1 MRRRRRRLPWRAVLV
16 GAQLAGLTI
25 GEPSIVRGQGI
36 EGIVLAAT
44 DSSAVPA
51 AKVFLHRITAIAGEV
66 VDSARTD
73 DEGRFSLTIAA
84 SDSAPGIVYAA
95 AAVQEGVSYFGPV
108 LHAGVE
114 TPSPYRIYVYRTESV
129 AEPVD
134 GNAVLYRH
142 AVISPTAHGL
152 LQVAEVVDVA
162 GVPGRALR
170 REEPGEPIWSMKL
183 PAGVQSWSPLEGG
196 LAPEAL
202 SLVNGRVEA
211 KATLPPNGMRLS
223 FSYFTEGAKIEFPVE
238 HETERFEVI
247 LVGAEEE
254 RLSGLTPGEISDL
267 PPGGNAKR
275 FTASDLQPDS
285 RVGLTV
291 RSEPVPRGPV
301 LIWTLVG
308 SALLVAAAVSARIAS
323 RSEA

>member
-1 MRRRRRRLPWRAVLV
+1 MLS
-16 GAQLAGLTI
+16 AGLTV
-25 GEPSIVRGQGI
+25 GGPSFVVGQDL

-51 AKVFLHRITAIAGEV
+51 AMVFLHRITAVAGEV

-73 DEGRFSLTIAA
+73 AEGRFALPIAA
-84 SDSAPGIVYAA
+84 TDSAPGILYAA
-95 AAVQEGVSYFGPV
+95 AAVQGGVSYFGPA

-114 TPSPYRIYVYRTESV
+114 APNPYRIYVYETESV
-129 AEPVD
+129 AEPIV

-142 AVISPTAHGL
+142 AVVSPTAHGL

-162 GVPGRALR
+162 GVPGRALQM
-170 REEPGEPIWSMKL
+170 EDPGRPIWSMKL

-202 SLVNGRVEA
+202 SLANGRVEA
-211 KATLPPNGMRLS
+211 RATMPPNGLRLS
-223 FSYFTEGAKIEFPVE
+223 FSYYVEGAKIEFPVE
-238 HETERFEVI
+238 HETEKFEVI
-247 LVGAEEE
+247 LVGADEE
-254 RLSGLTPGEISDL
+254 RLSGLTPGVISDL

-275 FTASDLQPDS
+275 FVASDLRPDS

-291 RSEPVPRGPV
+291 QSEPVARGPV
-301 LIWTLVG
+301 LIWTLIG
-308 SALLVAAAVSARIAS
+308 GALLVAAGVSARIAR
-323 RSEA
+323 RSAA

>member
-1 MRRRRRRLPWRAVLV
+1 ML
-16 GAQLAGLTI
+16 LAGLTV
-25 GEPSIVRGQGI
+25 GEPSLARGQAV

-51 AKVFLHRITAIAGEV
+51 AMVFLHRITAVAGEV

-73 DEGRFSLTIAA
+73 AEGRFSLTIAA

-95 AAVQEGVSYFGPV
+95 AAVQGGVSYFGPV

-114 TPSPYRIYVYRTESV
+114 TPTPYRIYVYETESV
-129 AEPVD
+129 SEQVD

-142 AVISPTAHGL
+142 AVVSPTAHGL

-162 GVPGRALR
+162 GVAGRALQ
-170 REEPGEPIWSMKL
+170 REDPGEPIWSMKL

-202 SLVNGRVEA
+202 SLASGRVEA
-211 KATLPPNGMRLS
+211 RATLPPNGMRLS
-223 FSYFTEGAKIEFPVE
+223 FSYYTEGAKIEFPVE

-247 LVGAEEE
+247 LVGAAEEK
-254 RLSGLTPGEISDL
+254 LSGLTPGENSDL
-267 PPGGNAKR
+267 PPGVNAKR
-275 FTASDLQPDS
+275 FVASDLPPDS

-291 RSEPVPRGPV
+291 QSEPVPRGPV
-301 LIWTLVG
+301 LIWTLIG
-308 SALLVAAAVSARIAS
+308 SALLIAAAVSARVARGS
-323 RSEA
+323 AA

>member
-1 MRRRRRRLPWRAVLV
+1 MKSRCGLPSRARPAAVL
-16 GAQLAGLTI
+16 LAGLTM
-25 GEPSIVRGQGI
+25 GMPSLARGQGV
-36 EGIVLAAT
+36 EGVVLAAT

-51 AKVFLHRITAIAGEV
+51 AMVFLHRITALAGEV

-73 DEGRFSLTIAA
+73 AEGRFSLTIAA
-84 SDSAPGIVYAA
+84 ADSAPGTVYAA
-95 AAVQEGVSYFGPV
+95 AAVQGGVSYFGPV

-114 TPSPYRIYVYRTESV
+114 TPAPYRIYVYETESV

-170 REEPGEPIWSMKL
+170 REDPGEPIWSMKL

-196 LAPEAL
+196 LAPEAI
-202 SLVNGRVEA
+202 SMANGRVEA
-211 KATLPPNGMRLS
+211 RATLPPNGMRLS
-223 FSYFTEGAKIEFPVE
+223 FSYYTEGAKIEFPVE
-238 HETERFEVI
+238 QETERFEVI
-247 LVGAEEE
+247 LVGADEE
-254 RLSGLTPGEISDL
+254 RLSGLTPSESPDL
-267 PPGGNAKR
+267 PPGVNAKR
-275 FTASDLQPDS
+275 FVASDLPADS

-291 RSEPVPRGPV
+291 QSEPVPRAPV
-301 LIWTLVG
+301 LIWTLIG
-308 SALLVAAAVSARIAS
+308 GALLVAAGVSARIAR
-323 RSEA
+323 RSAA